1 MNNFNIQDKNFI
13 MTVKENE
20 LNSLIKKQITH
31 DIFYINIDWEK
42 IKTQDQLYKAF
53 SDVIN
58 FPDYFWSNWDAFWDI
73 MTDDYFINK
82 DIIISIKNIDDL
94 LSQDYE
100 SNKIFL
106 ETLMWLLSTKFIDVK
121 IQIFIIK

>member
-1 MNNFNIQDKNFI
+1 
-13 MTVKENE
+13 
-20 LNSLIKKQITH
+20 
-31 DIFYINIDWEK
+31 
-42 IKTQDQLYKAF
+42 
-53 SDVIN
+53 
-58 FPDYFWSNWDAFWDI
+58 

-106 ETLMWLLSTKFIDVK
+106 ETLM
-121 IQIFIIK
+121 